1 MNPGRPATG
10 GSTTTAVLGALAGA
24 VLLVMVL
31 VVAFPDWF
39 APYPPERTDLRAVL
53 EGPSA
58 AHPLG
63 TDQLGRD
70 VLSRL
75 VDGARLSVLI
85 AAAATAV
92 GVLGGALIGLLSA
105 AAGTRVDSLLMRAVD
120 VLLAF
125 PELLLALLV
134 VAVLGSGAVN
144 TALAIGIAAI
154 PNYARLVR
162 GQALVVLRSDYVE
175 AARMLGVAPA
185 RYLVR
190 HVLPN
195 VSGPVV
201 VLASIGTGT
210 ALITA
215 SGLSLFGLGPRPP
228 QADWGAMVADGKDF
242 LQLAWWV
249 SVTPGA
255 AIVLVVVVM
264 TLVGRGLQMRVL
276 R

>member
-1 MNPGRPATG
+1 MTRGRPSG
-10 GSTTTAVLGALAGA
+10 GSRTTAVLGVLAGLA
-24 VLLVMVL
+24 LLLVVL
-31 VVAFPDWF
+31 VVLFPGWF
-39 APYPPERTDLRAVL
+39 TPYPPERTDLRNVL
-53 EGPSA
+53 QAPSP
-58 AHPLG
+58 AHLLG

-75 VDGARLSVLI
+75 LDGTRLSVAI
-85 AAAATAV
+85 AVFATAV

-105 AAGTRVDSLLMRAVD
+105 IAGSRADSVLMRGVD

-134 VAVLGSGAVN
+134 VAVIGGGVVN
-144 TALAIGIAAI
+144 TAVAIGIAAI

-162 GQALVVLRSDYVE
+162 GQALLVLRSEYVE
-175 AARMLGVAPA
+175 AARMLGVHPA

-201 VLASIGTGT
+201 VLASIGAGT

-215 SGLSLFGLGPRPP
+215 SGLSLLGLGPRPP

-242 LQLAWWV
+242 LQLAWWI
-249 SVTPGA
+249 SAAPGA
-255 AIVLVVVVM
+255 AIVLLVVVV
-264 TLVGRGLQMRVL
+264 TLVGRGLQARVL

>member
-1 MNPGRPATG
+1 MTQGRPSG
-10 GSTTTAVLGALAGA
+10 GSRTTAVLGVLAGLA
-24 VLLVMVL
+24 LLLVVL
-31 VVAFPDWF
+31 VVLFPGWF
-39 APYPPERTDLRAVL
+39 TPYPPERTDLRNVL
-53 EGPSA
+53 QAPSA
-58 AHPLG
+58 AHLLG

-75 VDGARLSVLI
+75 LDGTRLSVAI
-85 AAAATAV
+85 AVFATAV

-105 AAGTRVDSLLMRAVD
+105 IAGSRADSVLMRGVD

-134 VAVLGSGAVN
+134 VAVIGGGVVN
-144 TALAIGIAAI
+144 TAVAIGIAAI

-162 GQALVVLRSDYVE
+162 GQALLVLRSEYVE
-175 AARMLGVAPA
+175 AARMLGVHPA

-201 VLASIGTGT
+201 VLASIGAGT

-215 SGLSLFGLGPRPP
+215 SGLSLLGLGPRPP

-242 LQLAWWV
+242 LQLAWWI
-249 SVTPGA
+249 SAAPGA
-255 AIVLVVVVM
+255 AIVLLVVVV
-264 TLVGRGLQMRVL
+264 TLVGRGLQARVL